1 MRGMIG
7 GPGNRNNKSG
17 SLIGVES
24 TTLLLVAVFLALIAL
39 AASIVRRIRQN
50 ANDENLFDDDDD
62 DDDDNDDEP
71 RVSSKRGAYLK
82 IVFFLIPWSALI
94 FWVLAAESCSS
105 DLLGV
110 RGIEI
115 NRPVSVNSAPI
126 DDKTFIR
133 ITQKGEYMFRGLIV
147 SEADLRM
154 LFVSKKDI
162 PLVIVSH
169 QASPTDSMIYLMDL
183 ARESGVNDISLAAD
197 K

>member
-1 MRGMIG
+1 MRGMIC
-7 GPGNRNNKSG
+7 GPSNRNSKSG
-17 SLIGVES
+17 SLIGVVS
-24 TTLLLVAVFLALIAL
+24 TTLLLVAVFLTLIAL

-62 DDDDNDDEP
+62 EP
-71 RVSSKRGAYLK
+71 RVSSKRGAYFK
-82 IVFFLIPWSALI
+82 IVFFLIPWSALTI
-94 FWVLAAESCSS
+94 WVLAAESCSS

-133 ITQKGEYMFRGLIV
+133 INQKGEYMFRGLIV

-154 LFVSKKDI
+154 LFISKKDI
-162 PLVIVSH
+162 PLVIVAH
-169 QASPTDSMIYLMDL
+169 QANPTDSMIYVMDL
-183 ARESGVNDISLAAD
+183 ARENGVNDISLAAD